1 MQYRRSKTPGATYFF
16 TLVTQNRHPLFH
28 NPLNV
33 DRLRAAFRYVM
44 RRHPFTI
51 DGIVVLP
58 DHLHCLWTLPQDD
71 VNFSTRWRLIKS
83 HFSRNYPRSDTSP
96 STPSRNAKN
105 ERAIWQRRFWEH
117 QIRDDQDFINHL
129 DYIHYNPVR
138 HQLVNA
144 PKDWQY
150 SSFHRFVKAGVYDV
164 MWGASGKIVFSNN
177 VGRE

>member
-1 MQYRRSKTPGATYFF
+1 MHYRRAKTPGATYFF

-28 NPLNV
+28 DPLNV

-44 RRHPFTI
+44 ERHPFTI

-58 DHLHCLWTLPQDD
+58 DHLHCLWTLSQDD
-71 VNFSTRWRLIKS
+71 ADYSTRWRLIKS
-83 HFSRNYPRSDTSP
+83 HFSRNYPRLDTLS
-96 STPSRNAKN
+96 SIPSRTTKN
-105 ERAIWQRRFWEH
+105 ERVIWQRRFWEH

-150 SSFHRFVKAGVYDV
+150 SSFHRFVTAGVYDV
-164 MWGASGKIVFSNN
+164 MWGASEEIAFSNN